1 MKLAKLAKIKLQK
14 SGKEATLLTQIDLKF
29 KKVVSGTVSAKKKHP
44 ESIVKETSVN
54 LGKRSA
60 D

>member
-1 MKLAKLAKIKLQK
+1 MKLAKLAKLKLQK
-14 SGKEATLLTQIDLKF
+14 SGKEATLLTQIDLKS

-44 ESIVKETSVN
+44 EALIKDNSVN